1 MSLVF
6 ENVIQIA
13 APRSVVWCITVDIE
27 RWPQWTPTVTS
38 LQRLDEGPLA
48 CGCAAMIQQPGL
60 PKAKWVVTALIPD
73 EQFTWESRILG
84 MRMVATHEL
93 AAKETGT
100 QSTLRVEIS
109 GLVAHLLSPLIRS
122 SARRSLERENAA
134 LKATCESLSREWR
147 GPPGHR
153 PPQLPGRQSHHRNP
167 SFPEG

>member
-6 ENVIQIA
+6 ENVIPIV
-13 APRSVVWCITVDIE
+13 APQSVVWCVTVDIE

-48 CGCAAMIQQPGL
+48 CGCAAIIQQPGL

-93 AAKETGT
+93 STTETGT
-100 QSTLRVEIS
+100 QSTLRVEMS
-109 GLVAHLLSPLIRS
+109 GLVAHFLSPLIRFPML
-122 SARRSLERENAA
+122 RSLERENAA
-134 LKATCESLSREWR
+134 LKAKCESM
-147 GPPGHR
+147 
-153 PPQLPGRQSHHRNP
+153 SHK
-167 SFPEG
+167 